1 MTQILPLNST
11 LLIFFLNHTQNLNDY
26 YFKMD
31 EISHMPTRIKKRIC
45 YGSLQLFSTCIHINI
60 LPHQVTKRTIILHM
74 YTIIFCT
81 CI

>member
-31 EISHMPTRIKKRIC
+31 EISHMPTRIKKR
-45 YGSLQLFSTCIHINI
+45 
-60 LPHQVTKRTIILHM
+60 TKKKLV
-74 YTIIFCT
+74 
-81 CI
+81 